1 MIRSILLI
9 ALLIFLSYMFGF
21 ALALWNIG
29 RLVIVPLCTILFGSV
44 NGKAAEDF
52 CNQCCE
58 TERGEK
64 IARLFYIFY
73 RAGYR
78 CTNSPELS
86 QTFDRAIDRQ
96 DSVEQILKAV
106 SNELVNK

>member
-1 MIRSILLI
+1 MIWSILLI

-21 ALALWNIG
+21 AFALWHIG
-29 RLVIVPLCTILFGSV
+29 RFIVVPTCTILFGSV

-73 RAGYR
+73 RAGYK
-78 CTNSPELS
+78 CTQNAELAK
-86 QTFDRAIDRQ
+86 TFEHTINRQ
-96 DSVEQILKAV
+96 DLIEQILKSV
-106 SNELVNK
+106 DNELVNK